1 MIEFLLPCGLSAKVL
16 TRDILAPHRM
26 NNLDQVNKLLDG
38 SYHSMPQPMDTEKYA
53 YFLLLMISFKI
64 DEA

>member
-1 MIEFLLPCGLSAKVL
+1 
-16 TRDILAPHRM
+16 M